1 MKKVYTYLLIGCLF
15 TTLDLSIGGLHLLPD
30 SIGYLLIVIGAYLG
44 EKHQRIQEMV
54 QAKYLGIALIV
65 YSLIYP
71 FLQEAAG
78 NETLWPLVSLSLTA
92 QLATLYLFYSLIKAE
107 YIWHPQTQTR
117 LFITNYLTLGII
129 QFAAT
134 CLSYFVPVL
143 GILSGALALISAIY
157 LIYIFYTL
165 REQQSTPE

>member
-1 MKKVYTYLLIGCLF
+1 M
-15 TTLDLSIGGLHLLPD
+15 
-30 SIGYLLIVIGAYLG
+30 
-44 EKHQRIQEMV
+44 
-54 QAKYLGIALIV
+54 
-65 YSLIYP
+65 
-71 FLQEAAG
+71 
-78 NETLWPLVSLSLTA
+78 TA

-129 QFAAT
+129 QFVAT